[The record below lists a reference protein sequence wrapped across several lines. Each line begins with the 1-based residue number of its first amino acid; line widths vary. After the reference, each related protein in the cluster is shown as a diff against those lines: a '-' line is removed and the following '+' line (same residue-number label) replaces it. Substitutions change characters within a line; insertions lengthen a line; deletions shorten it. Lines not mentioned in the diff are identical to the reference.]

1 MPTILSTP
9 DTFASYFDPSGGVEI
24 ILKAQTMSTLP
35 LSPIPHRVWT
45 SLNASTLLV
54 LLFTFS
60 MVTFPVNRVTAETW
74 TNLRGT
80 HSVEARMIGLWGDS
94 VILEMSN
101 GKRVS
106 VKLSDLRSESRIQA
120 QELARELD
128 GGRASR
134 VQEMQGQAAAAAA
147 AAPDPIPEPP
157 AAPAYLAP
165 QKDAQVGDFLAQI
178 DSAVANGHVVA
189 IYDALPPS
197 YRKDVDDIVQLAAQ
211 RINMN
216 SWQGLVGTA
225 HRLGDLI
232 VTHQNWFLSSPR
244 IQALPPD
251 QFEVVD
257 EQVLGMAGLLRV
269 ALSPEATDLN
279 QLQSMSFGQWLAQH
293 DQQMAPYLARLVDQ
307 MDVEVERQISVTSV
321 KGDAA
326 TIAIQQNGATR
337 PVQMVKVEGYWVPKS
352 LADRW
357 AQNVGAWKQDI
368 AGTTSQIDT
377 LGAVVGQ
384 LSPALDPLERASNAG
399 EFHAAMEGLFS
410 PIVETAVV
418 TLATAFGKNTSL
430 ASNARGRGNA
440 GYNQG
445 YGYDDMD
452 MEMGM
457 EDEMGMEMEM
467 EMEMGMGMDDQM
479 GMEAGYG
486 GGSSGPPRGGAPG
499 GFGGGSGPPQG
510 YGGGSG
516 PPRGG
521 APGGY
526 GGGSGPPQG
535 YGGGSSGPPQGG
547 VPQGYGGGSGPP
559 RG

>member
-1 MPTILSTP
+1 
-9 DTFASYFDPSGGVEI
+9 
-24 ILKAQTMSTLP
+24 
-35 LSPIPHRVWT
+35 
-45 SLNASTLLV
+45 
-54 LLFTFS
+54 
-60 MVTFPVNRVTAETW
+60 
-74 TNLRGT
+74 
-80 HSVEARMIGLWGDS
+80 
-94 VILEMSN
+94 
-101 GKRVS
+101 
-106 VKLSDLRSESRIQA
+106 
-120 QELARELD
+120 
-128 GGRASR
+128 
-134 VQEMQGQAAAAAA
+134 
-147 AAPDPIPEPP
+147 
-157 AAPAYLAP
+157 
-165 QKDAQVGDFLAQI
+165 
-178 DSAVANGHVVA
+178 
-189 IYDALPPS
+189 
-197 YRKDVDDIVQLAAQ
+197 
-211 RINMN
+211 
-216 SWQGLVGTA
+216 
-225 HRLGDLI
+225 LGDLI

-251 QFEVVD
+251 QFEVID
-257 EQVLGMAGLLRV
+257 GQVLVMAGLLRV

-307 MDVEVERQISVTSV
+307 MNVEVERQISVTSV

-326 TIAIQQNGATR
+326 TIAIQQNGASR
-337 PVQMVKVEGYWVPKS
+337 PVQMVKIEGYWVPKT

-357 AQNVGAWKQDI
+357 APNVGAWKQDI
-368 AGTTSQIDT
+368 AGATSQIDT

-445 YGYDDMD
+445 YGYDEMD

-467 EMEMGMGMDDQM
+467 EMGMDDQM

-499 GFGGGSGPPQG
+499 GFGGGSGPPRGGAPGGFGGGSGPPQG
-510 YGGGSG
+510 YGGGSSG
-516 PPRGG
+516 PPQGG
-521 APGGY
+521 VPQGY